1 MTTLENITCFT
12 KPKSKSQF
20 YLYSHFLFTTNC
32 FQSSFIEN
40 HDVNVYIL
48 ILSCL
53 IVAFSRL
60 ELDNIILF
68 TFGKDVHNQAVE
80 IGYIIYILLYVQ
92 CACTLCMRIK
102 LQALYIHHFTTNKI
116 DSVSGVSYNIQK

>member
-20 YLYSHFLFTTNC
+20 YLYSNFSFYNTL

-80 IGYIIYILLYVQ
+80 IGYIYIALCAMCMYSMYADKVAGTIYSSFHNQ
-92 CACTLCMRIK
+92 
-102 LQALYIHHFTTNKI
+102 Q
-116 DSVSGVSYNIQK
+116 D